1 MELSTDIKLPA
12 DTYKEEEKNDNIDK
26 NKKEPFIGKV
36 PESNKDVNDNKEDNL
51 KINSVVLNELCCCEY
66 VFNNFYCKCCKK
78 YNSQDLINKVKD
90 ITYEYLSMERLLY
103 NQILLEN
110 LIKDYRWNDPALND
124 IQNSEV
130 IIKLRNG

>member
-1 MELSTDIKLPA
+1 M
-12 DTYKEEEKNDNIDK
+12 
-26 NKKEPFIGKV
+26 
-36 PESNKDVNDNKEDNL
+36 
-51 KINSVVLNELCCCEY
+51 VLNELCCCEY

-110 LIKDYRWNDPALND
+110 LIKDYRWNNPALYD